1 MPKWGGGHKE
11 VKRDRYAVKSNIVA
25 VIVEVVAGTDC
36 AVDGVHGKWGQ
47 G

>member
-25 VIVEVVAGTDC
+25 VIVEVVAGT
-36 AVDGVHGKWGQ
+36 VVYGVHGKWGQ